1 MTETGREGQIPAPE
15 TPTPRRRPPSVLALL
30 LSGLL
35 LGAVAL
41 IFASGRWRQGDQQ
54 KNTTAPLEPTSPLVF
69 DPSAANASPLKL
81 TLPVK
86 EVSNPGYVGMDS
98 CAPCHA
104 ERVNEFRST
113 NHFQTCREPEPA
125 RMEAGFGPGENRFET
140 RYPDL
145 RFEMDRQGDRFYQ
158 TSIRG
163 TPIGDI
169 RTSARIDLIYGAGD
183 ADEVLLSWKE
193 NGELF
198 ELPVARLTT
207 TKEWAVSHFDPHA
220 NGEFSRPLTLRC
232 FECHMTWFDY
242 LPGSVNTYQK
252 TGAILGVTCE
262 CCHGPAQDHVRHH
275 ADHPQETAPY
285 AIVQPAT
292 LSRDRQTDLCVQCH
306 GNYINAK
313 GPALAYRP
321 GEPLQDHYREVNSPY
336 SEDDHVANQIK
347 YMKQSACYLKSDTL
361 TCITCHDPHT
371 PTDNAHTAIV
381 REACLQCHQPADC
394 GEQPK
399 LPESLRADCSG
410 CHMPKRV
417 KVNVNFQTAD
427 DDFVSPIHR
436 FDHRIAV
443 HEVARDEMLLAWYR
457 QQPGET
463 SRDEAQRLTRSLIDH
478 WTREAESNERE
489 YRFLAATAAIREAI
503 NIEKTPQL
511 VERLKRLIALQV
523 SYTDLWNEARHQMSG
538 GRNADAIATLKK
550 ILAMRPTDAK
560 AHGKLGLL
568 YAMSGKRESAIQE
581 LEAVAKHDPEDPYG
595 HGLLG
600 WIAYLEDRP
609 DEAIAH
615 YQLAIEIEPY
625 YDKLRHQMG
634 LALVKLDR
642 PDEALEQFN
651 LALKIN
657 PDRGDTSQ
665 QIAMLLLQRGDV
677 ASALPFARHG
687 VERSSGQELQPLIVL
702 ADALAAGGQP
712 DEAASLLQRAAASNL
727 QADPQTVRQLR
738 SRLQRLQAIAPR
750 DTQP

>member
-1 MTETGREGQIPAPE
+1 MTETGLEGQIPAPE
-15 TPTPRRRPPSVLALL
+15 IPTARRRPSSGLVLL
-30 LSGLL
+30 LGGLL
-35 LGAVAL
+35 LGSVAL
-41 IFASGRWRQGDQQ
+41 IFASGRWRQGDQPT
-54 KNTTAPLEPTSPLVF
+54 NATAPPEPTSPLVV
-69 DPSAANASPLKL
+69 DPSALGASPLKL
-81 TLPVK
+81 TLPIK
-86 EVSNPGYVGMDS
+86 EVRNPGYMGIDS
-98 CAPCHA
+98 CVPCHA
-104 ERVNEFRST
+104 ARVSEFRLT

-125 RMEAGFGPGENRFET
+125 RMESGFGPGEKLFQT

-158 TSIRG
+158 TSIRK

-207 TKEWAVSHFDPHA
+207 TQEWAVSHFDPHA
-220 NGEFSRPLTLRC
+220 NGDFSRPLTLRC

-252 TGAILGVTCE
+252 AGAILGVTCE
-262 CCHGPAQDHVRHH
+262 RCHGPGQDHARHH
-275 ADHPQETAPY
+275 ADHPKETTPH

-292 LSRDRQTDLCVQCH
+292 LGRDRQTDLCVQCH
-306 GNYINAK
+306 GNYINSK
-313 GPALAYRP
+313 GPALTYRP
-321 GEPLQDHYREVNSPY
+321 GEPLQDYYREVNSPY

-381 REACLQCHQPADC
+381 RDACLQCHQPADC
-394 GEQPK
+394 DEQPK

-410 CHMPKRV
+410 CHMPQRI

-427 DDFVSPIHR
+427 DDFVPPIYR
-436 FDHRIAV
+436 FDHRIAI
-443 HEVARDEMLLAWYR
+443 HEVARDEMLLDWHR
-457 QQPGET
+457 QQSDEK

-478 WTREAESNERE
+478 WTREAEANERE

-503 NIEKTPQL
+503 KIEKTPELEEQ
-511 VERLKRLIALQV
+511 LKRLVTLQV
-523 SYTDLWNEARHQMSG
+523 TYTDLWNEARNQMSG
-538 GRNADAIATLKK
+538 GRNAEAIATLKK

-568 YAMSGKRESAIQE
+568 YAMSGKREAAIEE
-581 LEAVAKHDPEDPYG
+581 LQAVAKYDPEDPYG

-609 DEAIAH
+609 AEAIAH
-615 YQLAIEIEPY
+615 YQLAVEIEPY
-625 YDKLRHQMG
+625 FDKLRHQMG

-642 PDEALEQFN
+642 PDEALEQFQ
-651 LALKIN
+651 LALQIN

-665 QIAMLLLQRGDV
+665 QIAMLLLRRGDV
-677 ASALPFARHG
+677 ASALPFARYG
-687 VERSSGQELQPLIVL
+687 VEHSGGQDLQGVIVL
-702 ADALAAGGQP
+702 ADALAATGKP
-712 DEAASLLQRAAASNL
+712 DEAALLLQRAATSNL
-727 QADPQTVRQLR
+727 QADPQAIRQLE
-738 SRLQRLQAIAPR
+738 SRLQRFRSIAPR
-750 DTQP
+750 ETRP